1 MTTSYP
7 QLAAMNIIH
16 SFYPLEEFFAS
27 SKNAG
32 YRYVELWTGPMHFFL
47 SASGHDPLDSLRAEL
62 AAYGLTLVGLCPE
75 QNNPKPHNIAARGL
89 RAQMRTHA
97 YFCNAIEVAAEL
109 DAPQVVVTPG
119 WAFLDEPRK
128 DAWERSVEMLRALA
142 ERAAHRGVR
151 LVLEALQPDESVIAN
166 TAADLARLIDE
177 VASPALFA
185 CLDTGA
191 MERAGET
198 IDGYF
203 DELGDRIAHC
213 HFTDY
218 ADVSHVGWGDGHR
231 SMRADLD
238 ALVARGYRG
247 ICSVET
253 YSERYL
259 ADPAAADARTM
270 DIYQHATEVR

>member
-1 MTTSYP
+1 MTTAYP

-16 SFYPLEEFFAS
+16 SFYPLEEFLAS
-27 SKNAG
+27 SEAAG
-32 YRYVELWTGPMHFFL
+32 YRHVELWTGPMHFFL
-47 SASGHDPLDSLRAEL
+47 SAYGHDPLDKLRAGL
-62 AAYGLTLVGLCPE
+62 ARHGLTLVGLCPE
-75 QNNPKPHNIAARGL
+75 QNNPKPHNIAAREP

-119 WAFLDEPRK
+119 WAYLDEPRK

-142 ERAAHRGVR
+142 EQAAHRGVR
-151 LVLEALQPDESVIAN
+151 LVIEALQPEESVIAN
-166 TAADLARLIDE
+166 TATDLARLLDE
-177 VASPALFA
+177 VASPALLV

-198 IDGYF
+198 IEGSF
-203 DELGDRIAHC
+203 AELGDRIVHC

-218 ADVSHVGWGDGHR
+218 GNISHMAWGDGHR
-231 SMRADLD
+231 SMKADLD
-238 ALVARGYRG
+238 ALAACGYVG

-253 YSERYL
+253 YNERYL
-259 ADPAAADARTM
+259 ADPAQADARTM
-270 DIYQHATEVR
+270 AIYRQATGR

>member
-1 MTTSYP
+1 MRYP

-16 SFYPLEEFFAS
+16 SFYPLQEFLAS
-27 SKNAG
+27 SEAAG
-32 YRYVELWTGPMHFFL
+32 YRHVELWTGPMHFFL
-47 SASGHDPLDSLRAEL
+47 SAFGYDPLNELRDGL
-62 AAYGLTLVGLCPE
+62 ARHGLALVGLCPE
-75 QNNPKPHNIAARGL
+75 QNNPKPHNVAARGL
-89 RAQMRTHA
+89 RAQARTHA
-97 YFCNAIEVAAEL
+97 YFCNAIEVAAGL

-119 WAFLDEPRK
+119 WAFLNEPREE
-128 DAWERSVEMLRALA
+128 AWGRSVEMLRSLSEQAG
-142 ERAAHRGVR
+142 RRGVR
-151 LVLEALQPDESVIAN
+151 LVLEALQPEESVLAN
-166 TAADLARLIDE
+166 TAADIAQLIDE
-177 VASPALFA
+177 VANPALLA
-185 CLDTGA
+185 CLDIGA

-203 DELGDRIAHC
+203 DELGDRIVHC

-218 ADVSHVGWGDGHR
+218 ADVSHVAWGDGHR

-238 ALVARGYRG
+238 ALVAHRYQG

-270 DIYQHATEVR
+270 SIYQHATEVR